1 MYIYIY
7 IIKFPSS
14 SEACEGLCSHTR
26 THKMKF
32 LLEARFGVLE
42 KFHEPWSFAF
52 GLVPGR
58 VWGNLAE
65 WPLPREPNTP

>member
-1 MYIYIY
+1 
-7 IIKFPSS
+7 
-14 SEACEGLCSHTR
+14 
-26 THKMKF
+26 MKF

-42 KFHEPWSFAF
+42 KFHEPWSFAL